1 MALCKRV
8 VKLVA
13 DSGVRV
19 TKSQGF
25 NLNYSNTIGYRQIS
39 QLVKSNGKR
48 AFLVDTL
55 QLVLYFLQSHFHF
68 LLLFLIVIFFAILS
82 FNVWKK

>member
-1 MALCKRV
+1 M

-13 DSGVRV
+13 DSGVSV

>member
-19 TKSQGF
+19 TKFQGF